1 MLARQPVVFVENQG
15 QWEGAFSYRA
25 RFGPMAVFLEGRGWA
40 FTLTEYKEKTRDA
53 GDPSADREVRELE
66 SGRGLAMRMRFV
78 NGAGAS
84 IPVPEQRLP
93 GVHHYFLGDDP
104 ARWRSDVPLH
114 GSVRMAGLYPGVD
127 VRARSADG
135 HFEYD
140 LLVDPGADL
149 TSVQVEVE
157 GAEGLRID
165 ADGALIMETMLGPVR
180 QPVPKTWQV
189 TARGERR
196 EVACCYVLLD
206 EQRFGFRAAGWDRD
220 HALVVDPGLIWSTF
234 LGESGWDDARAMS
247 LGPTGSVTV
256 AGTTAS
262 PMFPTTPGAYDTT
275 QNGASDAYVT
285 RLDGTGGSMLWSTF
299 LGGSGD
305 DYVRAL
311 ELDSTGAVNLVGA
324 TDSTT
329 FPTTSG
335 AYATTHNGAYDAFVT
350 RLDGTGS
357 SLLWSTFLG
366 GNANETA
373 YALAL
378 DPSGAVAVAGNTWST
393 TFPTTSGAYD
403 TTYNGPSSDIF
414 VTLFDATGG
423 SLLWST
429 FLGGS
434 DWEGAY
440 ALALG
445 PSGAVTVAGE
455 TGSSTFPTTSGAF
468 DTTYNGGFRDVFV
481 TRLDATGSSLMWSTF
496 LGGSDSE
503 IASSLA
509 LDNSGAVNVAGDTQS
524 SAFPITPGAFDTT
537 YNGGLRDAFVTRL
550 DATGSSLL
558 WSTFLGGSASD
569 GASSVAL
576 DISGA
581 VTVAGD
587 TQSSAFPTTPAAYS
601 TTHNGVLDA
610 FVARL
615 DGTGSSLLWSTFLG
629 GSGVDRAYA
638 LALDPSGAVT
648 VAGETESSSFP
659 TTPGAYDTTFNGVRD
674 AFVARLRGDSFGFC
688 MTQAANLAVTVA
700 LVNGQPSAPYY
711 IFYSSHPLN
720 STAHGSGWVFG
731 LHIAVSDALWQLSAG
746 SGGDP
751 LFGGTLDA
759 TGSFLLTIP
768 AGSLSSLS
776 GQTWWGVAFQAN
788 PSPTGL
794 YEATSIES
802 ITFQ

>member
-393 TFPTTSGAYD
+393 TFPTTSGA
-403 TTYNGPSSDIF
+403 
-414 VTLFDATGG
+414 
-423 SLLWST
+423 
-429 FLGGS
+429 
-434 DWEGAY
+434 
-440 ALALG
+440 
-445 PSGAVTVAGE
+445 
-455 TGSSTFPTTSGAF
+455 
-468 DTTYNGGFRDVFV
+468 
-481 TRLDATGSSLMWSTF
+481 
-496 LGGSDSE
+496 
-503 IASSLA
+503 
-509 LDNSGAVNVAGDTQS
+509 
-524 SAFPITPGAFDTT
+524 FDTT

-615 DGTGSSLLWSTFLG
+615 HGTSCRFF
-629 GSGVDRAYA
+629 R
-638 LALDPSGAVT
+638 
-648 VAGETESSSFP
+648 
-659 TTPGAYDTTFNGVRD
+659 TPFH
-674 AFVARLRGDSFGFC
+674 
-688 MTQAANLAVTVA
+688 NLAVTVA

>member
-481 TRLDATGSSLMWSTF
+481 TRLDATGSSL
-496 LGGSDSE
+496 
-503 IASSLA
+503 
-509 LDNSGAVNVAGDTQS
+509 
-524 SAFPITPGAFDTT
+524 
-537 YNGGLRDAFVTRL
+537 
-550 DATGSSLL
+550 L